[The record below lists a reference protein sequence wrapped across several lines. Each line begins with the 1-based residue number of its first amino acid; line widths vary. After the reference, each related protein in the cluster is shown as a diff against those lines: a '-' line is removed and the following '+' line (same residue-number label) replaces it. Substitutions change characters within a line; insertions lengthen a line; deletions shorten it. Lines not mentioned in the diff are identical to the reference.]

1 MQSNQTQITDEQ
13 FKETIETAG
22 QPVLVDFWA
31 PWCGPCRAVAPIL
44 EELAEEYAGKVLIA
58 KVNTDQNQ
66 LTPMQYGVRG
76 IPTMVLFRDGQ
87 EIDRFVGALPKD
99 SLRQWLDSAVDE
111 PVLEDSVLDD
121 SEFED
126 ETIEAPLAN

>member
-1 MQSNQTQITDEQ
+1 MQSNLIQITDEQ

-44 EELAEEYAGKVLIA
+44 EELAEEYDGKVLMA

-66 LTPMQYGVRG
+66 LTPMQYG

>member
-1 MQSNQTQITDEQ
+1 MQSNLIQITDEQ

-44 EELAEEYAGKVLIA
+44 EELAEEYDGKVLIA

>member
-1 MQSNQTQITDEQ
+1 MQSNLMQITDEQ

-44 EELAEEYAGKVLIA
+44 EELAEEYDGKVLIA